1 MNIHLSKV
9 EAMWSLNICVLVG
22 VLSATQ
28 SVTVPGVTTTE
39 KYQQSIIM
47 DEDASYILFWNFN
60 DTHITFEAHVKTR
73 GWVGLGLSENGN
85 MFPADV
91 AVGWVNADGSVELHD
106 MHTTGHRPPV
116 LDASQDW
123 FPVLGMENDFGT
135 VLKIVR
141 KIKTCDRADDKDINF
156 GTNRVI
162 FAYGDSDP
170 HSPQDLHYHGT
181 HRGTKSMFFLNPDK
195 GESNIAPTEKVKHLD
210 FLNGNFMV
218 PNRTTTYWCKAF
230 TLPPIGKHHMIK
242 YEPVISPGNEKHVH
256 HILLSRCRKPNPEQ
270 YHGMSENCYT
280 GNMTLPQCNDYIVA
294 WAIGGTEFY
303 FPDGVGYSMGA
314 ADDGNYYRMETHY
327 DNPDARADILDD
339 SGIRITITPD
349 LRALEAGMFA
359 MGLGTNIR
367 QVIPPGETDFVSY
380 GHCHG
385 NCTTLA
391 MNQVGVPEIKIFGAL
406 QHSHLVGVA
415 ITTHHYRNGMEL
427 PHLIDDPNYDFN
439 FQDLRKLPQE
449 VSVYPGD
456 SFRVD
461 CHYNTMGK
469 TQPVLGGLTTQE
481 EMCLTFAYY
490 YPKTPLSNCMSI
502 SIYRPQGVSKDWILQ
517 QIATADW
524 SNKTVVD
531 WFRTQQTSGLQWK
544 FCGGEYLN
552 LPADFAKF
560 WTPNYPSKSYTPP
573 QPDCS

>member
-1 MNIHLSKV
+1 
-9 EAMWSLNICVLVG
+9 MWSLNICVLVG
-22 VLSATQ
+22 IFSATQ

-39 KYQQSIIM
+39 EYQQSAIL

-135 VLKIVR
+135 VLKMVR
-141 KIKTCDRADDKDINF
+141 KIKTCDKADDKDINL

-170 HSPQDLHYHGT
+170 HSPQDLHYHGN

-195 GESNIAPTEKVKHLD
+195 GESNISPTEKVKHLD
-210 FLNGNFMV
+210 FLNDN
-218 PNRTTTYWCKAF
+218 
-230 TLPPIGKHHMIK
+230 
-242 YEPVISPGNEKHVH
+242 YEPVIAPGNEKHVH
-256 HILLSRCRKPNPEQ
+256 HILLSRCRQPNPEQ
-270 YHGMSENCYT
+270 YHGMSEDCYN
-280 GNMTLPQCNDYIVA
+280 GNKIIPECSDYIVA
-294 WAIGGTEFY
+294 WAIGGKEFY
-303 FPDGVGYSMGA
+303 FPDGVGYSVGA

-327 DNPDARADILDD
+327 DNPDARADILDN
-339 SGIRITITPD
+339 SGLRITITPD
-349 LRALEAGMFA
+349 LRAQEAAMLEL
-359 MGLGTNIR
+359 GLGVNVR

-380 GHCHG
+380 GHCHES
-385 NCTTLA
+385 CTTLA
-391 MNQVGVPEIKIFGAL
+391 MNQAGVSEIKIFGAL
-406 QHSHLVGVA
+406 QHSHLLGA
-415 ITTHHYRNGMEL
+415 AMTTHHYRNGTEL
-427 PHLIDDPNYDFN
+427 PHIVDDPNYDFN

-469 TQPVLGGLTTQE
+469 TKPVLGGLSTQE

-490 YPKTPLSNCMSI
+490 YPKTPLSNCMS
-502 SIYRPQGVSKDWILQ
+502 SAVFAPQGNDEKWV
-517 QIATADW
+517 
-524 SNKTVVD
+524 
-531 WFRTQQTSGLQWK
+531 
-544 FCGGEYLN
+544 
-552 LPADFAKF
+552 PADFDYV
-560 WTPNYPSKSYTPP
+560 WTPTYPSQSYTPP
-573 QPDCS
+573 PPDCS